1 MPNDKT
7 QMHNSRHAIH
17 ILKYHKGMI
26 KIIICKRIHIHD
38 ILTGFV
44 LWVDVLKICNTFQHN
59 IKSSGVLN
67 QYIYFVSEINKST
80 NNVQTVH
87 TIYTQAEPIPTTLAE
102 NWNTGN

>member
-1 MPNDKT
+1 
-7 QMHNSRHAIH
+7 
-17 ILKYHKGMI
+17 MI
-26 KIIICKRIHIHD
+26 KISICKRNHIHD

-44 LWVDVLKICNTFQHN
+44 LSVDVLKICNAFQHN

-67 QYIYFVSEINKST
+67 QYIYFVSEINKPT

-87 TIYTQAEPIPTTLAE
+87 TIHMQAEPIPTFAE